1 MTFQPWPPALPWE
14 TLSGMEKRY
23 PLGPGELVLTHGDI
37 TREATDAI
45 ANAAN
50 GGLLGGG
57 GVDGAIHRAAG
68 PELLAACRELKSTL
82 PQGEL
87 ASGLAVATPGFKLP
101 ARWVIHCVGPVYDQD
116 PSDAPRLLASC
127 YTRAL
132 ALCRELGL
140 RSIAFPAISTGV
152 YGYPIPLA
160 AEVSVRAVS
169 ADLRAPHQAPVP
181 LVKMVLFDERAFAA
195 FAGAADRILV

>member
-1 MTFQPWPPALPWE
+1 
-14 TLSGMEKRY
+14 MEKRY
-23 PLGPGELVLTHGDI
+23 PLGPSELVLTHGDI

-50 GGLLGGG
+50 GALLGGG

-68 PELLAACRELKSTL
+68 PELLAACRELKRTL
-82 PQGEL
+82 PEGEL
-87 ASGLAVATPGFKLP
+87 APGLAVATPGFRLA

-116 PSDAPRLLASC
+116 PSDAPRVLASC

-132 ALCRELGL
+132 ALCRDLGL
-140 RSIAFPAISTGV
+140 ASIAFPAISTGV

-169 ADLRAPHQAPVP
+169 GDLRGRRDAPIP
-181 LVKMVLFDERAFAA
+181 LVKMVLFDERSFTAFTAS
-195 FAGAADRILV
+195 ADRLLA

>member
-1 MTFQPWPPALPWE
+1 
-14 TLSGMEKRY
+14 MEKRY
-23 PLGPGELVLTHGDI
+23 PVGPSELVLTHGDI
-37 TREATDAI
+37 TLEATDAI

-68 PELLAACRELKSTL
+68 PELLAACRELKHTL
-82 PQGEL
+82 PDGHL
-87 ASGLAVATPGFKLP
+87 AAGLAVATPGFKLP

-116 PSDAPRLLASC
+116 PSNAPRVLASC

-140 RSIAFPAISTGV
+140 RSIAFPAISTGI

-160 AEVSVRAVS
+160 AEVSIRAVRD
-169 ADLRAPHQAPVP
+169 DLRAHDDAPLP
-181 LVKMVLFDERAFAA
+181 LVKMVLFDERAFSA
-195 FAGAADRILV
+195 FAGAADRFLL